1 MAFLRIAA
9 LLAVAAAAGCY
20 SPKQPACAF
29 SCVDDG
35 ICPAGF
41 TCQSDGV
48 CHRDDSQ
55 GTCTIRSQSDA
66 GDASADGSD
75 DTGGGDGGADAS

>member
-1 MAFLRIAA
+1 MAFLRLVA
-9 LLAVAAAAGCY
+9 LLAVAAAVGCY

-35 ICPAGF
+35 VCPVGF
-41 TCQSDGV
+41 TCQSDGI

-55 GTCTIRSQSDA
+55 GTCTIPSQIDA
-66 GDASADGSD
+66 GDAGDAGDSSD
-75 DTGGGDGGADAS
+75 